1 MKNVLSVICAVSIG
15 LASHAAV
22 ATEQTQWGYSG
33 DIGPSHWGKLAPNF
47 STCVKGVNQSPI
59 NLTGMIKGD
68 LPKLYI
74 QYQAGG
80 AEVLNNGHTIEVV
93 YGKGSSINVENT
105 QFDLK
110 QLHFHSP
117 SENTIEGESFP
128 MEVHF
133 VNADK
138 AGHLAVV
145 GVMFKEGAYNPAL
158 AKIWDTMPKK
168 VGQENRLNTAVNI
181 NQLLPKQDEYYRF
194 NGSLTTPPCSE
205 GVQWFVMKEPI
216 TASKAQ
222 IAQFTQLFPHGNNRP
237 IQSVN
242 ARMILQ

>member
-1 MKNVLSVICAVSIG
+1 MKNVLSVFCAVSIG
-15 LASHAAV
+15 LVSHVTLAAD
-22 ATEQTQWGYSG
+22 QTHWGYSG
-33 DIGPSHWGKLAPNF
+33 DTGPNHWGTLAPDF
-47 STCVKGVNQSPI
+47 TTCAKGVNQSPI
-59 NLTGMIKGD
+59 NLTGMVKGE
-68 LPKLYI
+68 LPKLNI

-80 AEVLNNGHTIEVV
+80 TEVLNNGHTIEVV
-93 YGKGSSINVENT
+93 YGKGSRINIENE

-145 GVMFKEGAYNPAL
+145 GVMFKEGAYNPEL
-158 AKIWDTMPKK
+158 EKIWNSMPKK
-168 VGQENRLNTAVNI
+168 VGQEVALSAAVNI
-181 NQLLPKQDEYYRF
+181 NKLLPKQDKYYRF
-194 NGSLTTPPCSE
+194 NGSLTTPPCTE

-222 IAQFTQLFPHGNNRP
+222 IKQFSQLFPHGNNRP
-237 IQSVN
+237 VQSVN
-242 ARMILQ
+242 ARMIIQ